1 MENFLRSKE
10 YWGLVETGYV
20 EPESGVA
27 QTEAQ
32 RKGLDELKLKDL
44 KVKNYLFQAIDR
56 VTLETILKKDTAK
69 EIWDSLKQKFS
80 GTARVKRAQLQAL
93 RREFEILAMKEGET
107 VDEYFGRTLV
117 IANKMRLH
125 GERMEDVVIVEKI
138 LRSMT
143 PKFAYVVCSIEES
156 RDVTTLSVDDLQSSL
171 LVHEQRM
178 TSSVVEEKLLKASL
192 GEDTRRETTFP
203 YGRGRGRG
211 RGYGRGRGRW
221 RDTQAS
227 KQEGTWDKSNVECF
241 RCHKRGHYQYECPD
255 LAGKEETNFVESE
268 EVLLMAYVQKEEATN
283 SEIWYL
289 DSGCSNHMSGNKS
302 LFSELNETFRE
313 HVKLGDNSTV
323 AVMGKG
329 NIHIHFDK
337 HVCKLTD
344 VFYIPNL
351 KNNLISM
358 GQLHEHGYNMRLES
372 GCWQI
377 QHSSEGLITK
387 VMMTRNRMFPFHS
400 PRPVSRC
407 LSARVQDN
415 NWLWHCRYG
424 HLNFSGLKTL
434 YQKNM
439 VIGLPPIQLQT
450 DICDECTV
458 GKQPCD
464 SFPTAPAWRA
474 EHILELVHSDLCG
487 PIHPASCSGK
497 RYFLTFID
505 DYSRKTWVYL
515 LHEKSEAFAAFQSF
529 KSKVE
534 KMTDYSIK
542 CLRTD
547 RGGEFNSRAF
557 VTYCEQHG
565 IQRQLTAAYT
575 PQQNGVAE
583 RKNRTILNMVRS
595 MMVRQNLP
603 KTFWP
608 EAVNWSVHILNR
620 SPTFAVK
627 AMTPEE
633 AWSNRKPFVA
643 HFKIFGCIGYTH
655 VPDSI
660 RTKLDDKSKRCI
672 FLGISEESKAF
683 RMYNPITKKL
693 IISRDVRFA
702 EGQTWDWHNTTPNL
716 ESSLAAADDTGV
728 NASKQTSI
736 ILEEGSIDTV
746 DQPHMGTT
754 STAQAGATC
763 DTSAAQAGMLTP
775 SSAATPPPPHIEDQ
789 PLSSHKRLARRPA
802 RLMDYVSGDEL
813 SDDDSFAHLALFAG
827 SDPITFVEAVRSPI
841 WKQAMDIEI
850 ESIEKNDTWKLT
862 DLPPGEKT
870 VGVQWI
876 YKTKLNEKG
885 EIDKHKARLVAKGYT
900 QEYGIDYTEV
910 FAPVTRLD
918 TIRLVMSL
926 AAQNCWTIFQLDVKS
941 AFLHGE
947 LTEPVFID
955 QPPGYIQPGNEHK
968 VYKLRKAL
976 YGLKQ
981 APRAWYSRIEAFFL
995 KIGFKKC
1002 PFEQTLFIQIREGG
1016 KILIVCLY
1024 VDDLIFT
1031 GNNED
1036 MFLEFKNSMMKEFD
1050 MTDLG
1055 RMSYF
1060 LGIEVAQTSNGI
1072 FICQKKYVQDVLKR
1086 FQMEGCNHVYNPI
1099 VPGCHL
1105 TKDVEGE
1112 RIDSTLYKQII
1123 GSLMY
1128 LSATRPDIMYVTS
1141 LLSRFMEEP
1150 TMLHFQAAKRVLRYL
1165 KGTSNFGI
1173 LYKREKGNN
1182 LVGYSDSDYAGDLED
1197 RKSTSGYVFFLNS
1210 GAISWSSK
1218 KQPVV
1223 SLSTTEAEY
1232 IAAASC
1238 ACQAIW
1244 LRRLLE
1250 NLKYVS
1256 RGPTAI
1262 HCDNSSAIQLS
1273 KNPVLHG
1280 KSKHI
1285 DIRFHFLRELT
1296 KEGTVELIYCQ
1307 SSKQIADIFTKPLK
1321 LETFVRLRGLL
1332 GVCSESEIN

>member
-1 MENFLRSKE
+1 
-10 YWGLVETGYV
+10 
-20 EPESGVA
+20 
-27 QTEAQ
+27 
-32 RKGLDELKLKDL
+32 
-44 KVKNYLFQAIDR
+44 
-56 VTLETILKKDTAK
+56 
-69 EIWDSLKQKFS
+69 
-80 GTARVKRAQLQAL
+80 
-93 RREFEILAMKEGET
+93 
-107 VDEYFGRTLV
+107 
-117 IANKMRLH
+117 
-125 GERMEDVVIVEKI
+125 
-138 LRSMT
+138 
-143 PKFAYVVCSIEES
+143 
-156 RDVTTLSVDDLQSSL
+156 
-171 LVHEQRM
+171 
-178 TSSVVEEKLLKASL
+178 
-192 GEDTRRETTFP
+192 
-203 YGRGRGRG
+203 
-211 RGYGRGRGRW
+211 
-221 RDTQAS
+221 
-227 KQEGTWDKSNVECF
+227 
-241 RCHKRGHYQYECPD
+241 
-255 LAGKEETNFVESE
+255 
-268 EVLLMAYVQKEEATN
+268 
-283 SEIWYL
+283 
-289 DSGCSNHMSGNKS
+289 
-302 LFSELNETFRE
+302 
-313 HVKLGDNSTV
+313 
-323 AVMGKG
+323 
-329 NIHIHFDK
+329 
-337 HVCKLTD
+337 
-344 VFYIPNL
+344 
-351 KNNLISM
+351 
-358 GQLHEHGYNMRLES
+358 
-372 GCWQI
+372 
-377 QHSSEGLITK
+377 
-387 VMMTRNRMFPFHS
+387 MMTKNRMFPLHS

-487 PIHPASCSGK
+487 PINPASCSGK

-557 VTYCEQHG
+557 MTYCEQHG

-633 AWSNRKPFVA
+633 AWSNRKPSVA

-728 NASKQTSI
+728 NASKQTNI

-841 WKQAMDIEI
+841 W
-850 ESIEKNDTWKLT
+850 
-862 DLPPGEKT
+862 
-870 VGVQWI
+870 
-876 YKTKLNEKG
+876 
-885 EIDKHKARLVAKGYT
+885 
-900 QEYGIDYTEV
+900 
-910 FAPVTRLD
+910 
-918 TIRLVMSL
+918 
-926 AAQNCWTIFQLDVKS
+926 
-941 AFLHGE
+941 
-947 LTEPVFID
+947 
-955 QPPGYIQPGNEHK
+955 
-968 VYKLRKAL
+968 
-976 YGLKQ
+976 KQ

>member
-1 MENFLRSKE
+1 
-10 YWGLVETGYV
+10 
-20 EPESGVA
+20 
-27 QTEAQ
+27 
-32 RKGLDELKLKDL
+32 
-44 KVKNYLFQAIDR
+44 
-56 VTLETILKKDTAK
+56 
-69 EIWDSLKQKFS
+69 
-80 GTARVKRAQLQAL
+80 
-93 RREFEILAMKEGET
+93 
-107 VDEYFGRTLV
+107 
-117 IANKMRLH
+117 
-125 GERMEDVVIVEKI
+125 
-138 LRSMT
+138 
-143 PKFAYVVCSIEES
+143 
-156 RDVTTLSVDDLQSSL
+156 
-171 LVHEQRM
+171 
-178 TSSVVEEKLLKASL
+178 
-192 GEDTRRETTFP
+192 
-203 YGRGRGRG
+203 
-211 RGYGRGRGRW
+211 
-221 RDTQAS
+221 
-227 KQEGTWDKSNVECF
+227 
-241 RCHKRGHYQYECPD
+241 
-255 LAGKEETNFVESE
+255 
-268 EVLLMAYVQKEEATN
+268 
-283 SEIWYL
+283 
-289 DSGCSNHMSGNKS
+289 
-302 LFSELNETFRE
+302 
-313 HVKLGDNSTV
+313 
-323 AVMGKG
+323 
-329 NIHIHFDK
+329 
-337 HVCKLTD
+337 
-344 VFYIPNL
+344 
-351 KNNLISM
+351 
-358 GQLHEHGYNMRLES
+358 
-372 GCWQI
+372 
-377 QHSSEGLITK
+377 
-387 VMMTRNRMFPFHS
+387 
-400 PRPVSRC
+400 
-407 LSARVQDN
+407 
-415 NWLWHCRYG
+415 
-424 HLNFSGLKTL
+424 
-434 YQKNM
+434 
-439 VIGLPPIQLQT
+439 
-450 DICDECTV
+450 
-458 GKQPCD
+458 
-464 SFPTAPAWRA
+464 
-474 EHILELVHSDLCG
+474 
-487 PIHPASCSGK
+487 
-497 RYFLTFID
+497 
-505 DYSRKTWVYL
+505 
-515 LHEKSEAFAAFQSF
+515 
-529 KSKVE
+529 
-534 KMTDYSIK
+534 
-542 CLRTD
+542 
-547 RGGEFNSRAF
+547 
-557 VTYCEQHG
+557 
-565 IQRQLTAAYT
+565 
-575 PQQNGVAE
+575 
-583 RKNRTILNMVRS
+583 
-595 MMVRQNLP
+595 
-603 KTFWP
+603 
-608 EAVNWSVHILNR
+608 
-620 SPTFAVK
+620 
-627 AMTPEE
+627 
-633 AWSNRKPFVA
+633 
-643 HFKIFGCIGYTH
+643 
-655 VPDSI
+655 
-660 RTKLDDKSKRCI
+660 
-672 FLGISEESKAF
+672 
-683 RMYNPITKKL
+683 
-693 IISRDVRFA
+693 
-702 EGQTWDWHNTTPNL
+702 
-716 ESSLAAADDTGV
+716 
-728 NASKQTSI
+728 
-736 ILEEGSIDTV
+736 
-746 DQPHMGTT
+746 
-754 STAQAGATC
+754 
-763 DTSAAQAGMLTP
+763 
-775 SSAATPPPPHIEDQ
+775 
-789 PLSSHKRLARRPA
+789 
-802 RLMDYVSGDEL
+802 MDYVSGDEL

-850 ESIEKNDTWKLT
+850 ESIEKNDPWKLT

-870 VGVQWI
+870 VGVKWI

-910 FAPVTRLD
+910 FAPVARLD

-1256 RGPTAI
+1256 RGPTTI

-1285 DIRFHFLRELT
+1285 DIRFHFLHELT